1 MDPNDTTLA
10 LGRLQAQA
18 EETTRQLTALFK
30 AIDAVRRDIHEQAG
44 SVRAL
49 TTEHAAMAA
58 RMAAVEPAVADYKAL
73 KLKGLGVL
81 GMIALLGSGAGVGIT
96 KLLHLIQG
104 GGQ

>member
-1 MDPNDTTLA
+1 MESTDTLVA

-30 AIDAVRRDIHEQAG
+30 CIDALRREVHEQAG
-44 SVRAL
+44 AVRTL
-49 TTEHAAMAA
+49 TSEHASLAA
-58 RMAAVEPAVADYKAL
+58 RIAAIEPAVADYQAL

-81 GMIALLGSGAGVGIT
+81 GIIALLGSGAGVGLT
-96 KLLHLIQG
+96 KLLHLVA